1 MNEPGKRIKTLRK
14 NIKLTQQELADLIGV
29 SRVAVSKWESQG
41 DLYSHPKGEYIT
53 KLCKI
58 LKTTPD
64 YIYFGHEMIME
75 DSPKIYYVGD
85 NTEET
90 IYSEAHMIPIISWVQ
105 AGDYHPAEV
114 ETDVDEI
121 EKVATYERVS
131 PLTYALKVIGE
142 SMTTTSGP
150 YSFPPGSIIIIDP
163 DQCGDTA
170 DGVFVIAKE
179 NGADSVTF
187 KQLKYDG
194 ARPYLNPLNAD
205 YPKFFGEF
213 RIIGKVIDFRP
224 VKLP

>member
-1 MNEPGKRIKTLRK
+1 METPGERIKKLRK
-14 NIKLTQQELADLIGV
+14 AEGLSNPKLAKLLSV
-29 SRVAVSKWESQG
+29 STATITFWERDEFKPG
-41 DLYSHPKGEYIT
+41 GENLN
-53 KLCKI
+53 KLCR
-58 LKTTPD
+58 LFKTTSD
-64 YIYFGHEMIME
+64 YILYGTGLVVNEQQSNYNSTI
-75 DSPKIYYVGD
+75 
-85 NTEET
+85 NTESASNLSNRT
-90 IYSEAHMIPIISWVQ
+90 IPIISWVQ
-105 AGDYHPAEV
+105 AGDYHSAEV

-131 PLTYALKVIGE
+131 PQTYALRVIGE

-163 DQCGDTA
+163 EQSGDIT

-194 ARPYLNPLNAD
+194 TRPYLNPLNPD
-205 YPKFFGEF
+205 YPKYFGEF
-213 RIIGKVIDFRP
+213 RIIGKVVDFRP